1 MIVSRLAL
9 GLVFAAAGEEPINPL
24 NWQNDLAIW
33 TAVVFVCLFVVLW
46 KFAWGP
52 IARGLDKREH
62 SVADQIAQ
70 AEAANQKAKDLLA
83 EYKQQLAAAG
93 DEVRAIVDK
102 GRRDAEQVGRD
113 LVAKAK
119 EEAKAEQERGA
130 KRIEAAADA
139 AVKEL
144 ADRSAAMA
152 IGLAEKIVRSK
163 LTPSDHAALI
173 EQAVKGFA
181 EAKGNGERK

>member
-1 MIVSRLAL
+1 MIVSQLAL
-9 GLVFAAAGEEPINPL
+9 GLVFAVAAAGEEQINPL

-33 TAVVFVCLFVVLW
+33 TAVVFVCLFVILW

-83 EYKQQLAAAG
+83 DYERRLAAAG
-93 DEVRAIVDK
+93 DEVRALLEQ
-102 GRRDAEQVGRD
+102 GRRDAQQVGRE
-113 LVAKAK
+113 LLAKAK
-119 EEAKAEQERGA
+119 EEAKAEQERA
-130 KRIEAAADA
+130 ARQIEAAADA
-139 AVKEL
+139 AVKDL

-152 IGLAEKIVRSK
+152 IGLAEKIVRAR
-163 LTPSDHAALI
+163 LTASDHADLI
-173 EQAVKGFA
+173 EQAIKGFVHG
-181 EAKGNGERK
+181 KG